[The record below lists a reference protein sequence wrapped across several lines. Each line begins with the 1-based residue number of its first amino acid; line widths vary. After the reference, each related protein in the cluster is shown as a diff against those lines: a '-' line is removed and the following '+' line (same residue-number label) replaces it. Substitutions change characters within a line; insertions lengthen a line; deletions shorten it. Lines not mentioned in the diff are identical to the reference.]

1 MDIVIVT
8 HKDQQ
13 SIRVFAKEIYTEC
26 DCFDEKK
33 ILKQLAN
40 FYGVCQSAELSPIF
54 SK

>member
-26 DCFDEKK
+26 DYFDEKK
-33 ILKQLAN
+33 NLKAIGQLLRSLPECRTKSD
-40 FYGVCQSAELSPIF
+40 FQ
-54 SK
+54 